1 MSKKMTYNSYKE
13 NVLSQLKKALEK
25 SLGRNI
31 EPGKWKYSQNDD
43 LGNKITKEIDKDH
56 ILPLE
61 DSNKSAAK
69 KRAAAMQ
76 KYLNIDVSNYLGS
89 KLKGLHQYSHHLNSS
104 QTLCIQFFSALIDGE
119 YPHFT
124 AKQELVELLKTIGIS
139 IHEGAECK
147 FEYTE
152 QDKDKY
158 RFKIHNQE
166 RKEVNEYEGTSFDFH
181 IKDNDVEVYF
191 EIKFTEDGFG
201 KANNDQRHEEKAEQY
216 TKLLPP
222 SIKPTPTVDELLTHY
237 QLFRNIIRA
246 TDEKKY
252 VVFITDANNPSTENE
267 KTEFIAKFG
276 EPNNVLFLTWQEI
289 RENYSGELPF
299 QFECFK
305 K

>member
-1 MSKKMTYNSYKE
+1 
-13 NVLSQLKKALEK
+13 
-25 SLGRNI
+25 
-31 EPGKWKYSQNDD
+31 
-43 LGNKITKEIDKDH
+43 
-56 ILPLE
+56 
-61 DSNKSAAK
+61 
-69 KRAAAMQ
+69 MQ
-76 KYLNIDVSNYLGS
+76 KYLNIDVANYLGPE
-89 KLKGLHQYSHHLNSS
+89 LKGLHKSSHHLNSS

-119 YPHFT
+119 YPHLT

-201 KANNDQRHEEKAEQY
+201 KASKDKRNPEKEKRHKEKAEQY

-222 SIKPTPTVDELLTHY
+222 SIKPTPTVDELLKHY

-246 TDEKKY
+246 TDENKY
-252 VVFITDANNPSTENE
+252 VVFITDENNLSTENE
-267 KTEFIAKFG
+267 KKDFIDKFG

-299 QFECFK
+299 QFECF
-305 K
+305 